1 MAFAFLHL
9 TGKTNPEPLTAQVL
23 NYCRGGVR
31 GIVELEILRAIE
43 KELGGGI
50 SVQDFFDLIVGT
62 RYCSCLSVLTNE
74 H

>member
-1 MAFAFLHL
+1 
-9 TGKTNPEPLTAQVL
+9 
-23 NYCRGGVR
+23 VR